1 MKQNKIV
8 IIVGNYIYSVTYTV
22 SIFYGQKGF
31 SFNFDVG
38 FRYVNLDCTE
48 AHLNNLWSLY
58 FVKCVPSQ
66 YLGDR

>member
-48 AHLNNLWSLY
+48 AHLNNL
-58 FVKCVPSQ
+58 
-66 YLGDR
+66 